1 MLNKEKY
8 KEKLEDMLPSIIAVS
23 KSGEVGRCMNT
34 VYCGNCIFYGG
45 DCDDLARDWLNSE
58 CKEPILTKE
67 EKEYLQAFIKTFRDE
82 IESIG
87 KYGNNTG
94 MEYLMVFLKGEEYFP
109 ECYKMPYFLENTAFK
124 NMKGGKKYTLE
135 ELGL

>member
-8 KEKLEDMLPSIIAVS
+8 AKELEDMVSGIIVVS
-23 KSGEVGRCMNT
+23 KSGELGRCIYT
-34 VYCGNCIFYGG
+34 VDCSNCKFHGHG
-45 DCDDLARDWLNSE
+45 CDVGAMDWLNSE

-82 IESIG
+82 IKSIG
-87 KYGNNTG
+87 KYENNTG

-109 ECYKMPYFLENTAFK
+109 ECYKMPYFLKNTAFK

>member
-8 KEKLEDMLPSIIAVS
+8 KE
-23 KSGEVGRCMNT
+23 
-34 VYCGNCIFYGG
+34 
-45 DCDDLARDWLNSE
+45 
-58 CKEPILTKE
+58 PILTDE
-67 EKEYLQAFIKTFRDE
+67 EREYLQAFIKTFRDE
-82 IESIG
+82 IKSIG

-135 ELGL
+135 ELGLWLEWTF